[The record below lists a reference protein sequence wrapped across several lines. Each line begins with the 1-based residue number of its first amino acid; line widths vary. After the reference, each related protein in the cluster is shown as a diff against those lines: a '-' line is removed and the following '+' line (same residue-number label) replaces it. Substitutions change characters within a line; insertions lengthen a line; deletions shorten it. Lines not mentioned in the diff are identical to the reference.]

1 MFFLTSLYWPRSGRA
16 FLFVYHLPGGGENAL
31 DWLAKHS
38 SAIQAIAS
46 IAGVFVAVVL
56 AGVTYW
62 YVGVTRAIANS
73 SLQQLGEMKAA
84 AHATMQKNIRTL
96 GDLALRIR
104 NSLAALDADAPRDNQ
119 LRAFNQVNESD
130 ISRLEVFASQL
141 NNAVILAAESAAV
154 LAIREILATIGDV
167 KGTHPGAGWQMRPG
181 QIENWRRAREGSD
194 RSLHEIENECARILG
209 PEAGV

>member
-1 MFFLTSLYWPRSGRA
+1 M
-16 FLFVYHLPGGGENAL
+16 

-62 YVGVTRAIANS
+62 YVRVTRAIANS

-84 AHATMQKNIRTL
+84 AHATMQRNTRAL

-130 ISRLEVFASQL
+130 ISRLEVFSSQL

-154 LAIREILATIGDV
+154 VAIREILATIGDV

-181 QIENWRRAREGSD
+181 QIENWRRARENSD
-194 RSLHEIENECARILG
+194 RSLHEIENECARILR